1 MNNTLSQ
8 LGALISRASK
18 ELQQSN
24 RERSVTKMLVSNGV
38 VNSDS
43 ELSWIHKG
51 QRKHWDLYILTFKEV
66 ISHLEPKRR
75 LYYLEQLLD
84 IEAQKA
90 IEENIKQ

>member
-43 ELSWIHKG
+43 ELS
-51 QRKHWDLYILTFKEV
+51 
-66 ISHLEPKRR
+66 
-75 LYYLEQLLD
+75 
-84 IEAQKA
+84 
-90 IEENIKQ
+90 